1 MSQVGILKYI
11 ADKWH
16 VDIDGYSIPFPD
28 LKLAQAYLN
37 YIRLWQGEGEI
48 ISYDHTNK
56 TLFWAK
62 KDKVSVNL
70 NPAKGHVCL
79 RQHKARRNKDTKQ
92 ADNARNHSHSDF

>member
-37 YIRLWQGEGEI
+37 YIRLWQGAGET

-56 TLFWAK
+56 ILFWAK
-62 KDKVSVNL
+62 KDAPQVPKRHR
-70 NPAKGHVCL
+70 GIH
-79 RQHKARRNKDTKQ
+79 RDKQ
-92 ADNARNHSHSDF
+92 SSQFKPKNNATAEDYTL

>member
-62 KDKVSVNL
+62 KDA
-70 NPAKGHVCL
+70 PQVC
-79 RQHKARRNKDTKQ
+79 RRHRGTHRDKQ
-92 ADNARNHSHSDF
+92 SSQFKSRNNATAEDSTL

>member
-1 MSQVGILKYI
+1 MSQVGILKYIAI

-62 KDKVSVNL
+62 KDA
-70 NPAKGHVCL
+70 PQVCRRHRGTHRDKQSSQFL
-79 RQHKARRNKDTKQ
+79 KATPKDSTL
-92 ADNARNHSHSDF
+92 